1 MSVDLRKKPEKY
13 FTGNRPEMLKYIPA
27 EAKRILEIGCGEG
40 NFGAYI
46 RKDSGAEVWGV
57 EYEVAEAEIAA
68 KQLDRAF
75 SGDVAAVMHELPDG
89 YFDVIVCNDV
99 LEHLTDPYS
108 VLEKF
113 KSKLT
118 GEGIVVS
125 SLPNIRYFR
134 TFFDF
139 VLHKNWDYTDNG
151 IMDKTHYR
159 FFTIKSIRKM
169 YESLGYEVIIL
180 EGINATKSIRP
191 VLWNLLFLGAFS
203 DIKYLQFATVAR
215 PLKKSISK

>member
-1 MSVDLRKKPEKY
+1 MKIDLMAKPEAY
-13 FTGNRPEMLKYIPA
+13 YSGDRQEMLRYIPRTA
-27 EAKRILEIGCGEG
+27 IKILEIGCGEG
-40 NFGAYI
+40 NFGAHLK
-46 RKDSGAEVWGV
+46 KDLMAEVWGV
-57 EYEVAEAEIAA
+57 EYDASHAAVAA
-68 KQLDRAF
+68 KQLDRVF
-75 SGDVAAVMHELPDG
+75 SGDVAEIVGEFPLH

-108 VLEKF
+108 VLEKL
-113 KSKLT
+113 KSNLT
-118 GEGIVVS
+118 AAGILVS

-169 YESLGYEVIIL
+169 YENLGYEVVTH
-180 EGINATKSIRP
+180 EGINATKSVRP
-191 VLWNLLFLGAFS
+191 LLWNLLFLGFFS
-203 DIKYLQFATVAR
+203 DIKYRQFATVVR
-215 PLKKSISK
+215 PKI